1 MYQEILLLK
10 DLIIIIHIKH
20 VIDKQ
25 SPIHYDEIC
34 QLIFYPQTVWHVW
47 ISSKFMHWNRLQG
60 SVSLSNGK
68 VIFTRPPDERILVVM
83 LNIWFHIYAKEL
95 YI

>member
-34 QLIFYPQTVWHVW
+34 QLIFYPQTVCYVW

-95 YI
+95 

>member
-34 QLIFYPQTVWHVW
+34 QLIFYPQTVMYESHQNSCIEIGCKEV
-47 ISSKFMHWNRLQG
+47 FHFPM
-60 SVSLSNGK
+60 
-68 VIFTRPPDERILVVM
+68 ER
-83 LNIWFHIYAKEL
+83 
-95 YI
+95 